1 MLVVLCKNVY
11 TVSYLTLKLASLYV
25 CFSIRLFILHG
36 RFDRREA
43 NTMLNDIRDG
53 CAYCEV
59 SYVIGVGDDAIDER
73 LRVAMNSM

>member
-1 MLVVLCKNVY
+1 MLVVLCKNLY

-36 RFDRREA
+36 RFDCQEA

-53 CAYCEV
+53 CAYGEV
-59 SYVIGVGDDAIDER
+59 VMLSELVMMR
-73 LRVAMNSM
+73 LMRDFELP

>member
-1 MLVVLCKNVY
+1 MLVVLCKNLY
-11 TVSYLTLKLASLYV
+11 TVSYLTLKLASLSVRV

-43 NTMLNDIRDG
+43 NTMLNDIRDS

-59 SYVIGVGDDAIDER
+59 SYVIGVGGDAIDER
-73 LRVAMNSM
+73 L